1 LRPLLEEQYLK
12 DNKKAFLR
20 VFQKCGKNLDNALNV
35 ILETM
40 NNEKAAPTARM
51 AAARTIISLTEQGQ
65 STMKGD
71 LEERLEGKKAKAKSK
86 EKELLK
92 DNPELEDEDNVIG
105 IDEYAMPQIVV
116 GDK

>member
-1 LRPLLEEQYLK
+1 
-12 DNKKAFLR
+12 
-20 VFQKCGKNLDNALNV
+20 
-35 ILETM
+35 
-40 NNEKAAPTARM
+40 
-51 AAARTIISLTEQGQ
+51 
-65 STMKGD
+65 MKGD

-105 IDEYAMPQIVV
+105 IDEYAMPQVVV

>member
-1 LRPLLEEQYLK
+1 MK

-65 STMKGD
+65 ATMKSD
-71 LEERLEGKKAKAKSK
+71 LEERLEGKNAKAKAK
-86 EKELLK
+86 EKEILQA
-92 DNPELEDEDNVIG
+92 NPDIDEDDNVIDLG
-105 IDEYAMPQIVV
+105 YPQIVV
-116 GDK
+116 NDE